1 MTLPK
6 RMKTLRIQGR
16 RVWDTVEATE
26 FARDSKRSARQPVL
40 EGDGREDV
48 NQ

>member
-1 MTLPK
+1 
-6 RMKTLRIQGR
+6 MKTLRIQGR
-16 RVWDTVEATE
+16 RVEVTVEATE
-26 FARDSKRSARQPVL
+26 FAWDSKRPARQPVL